1 MGGEREAMKWVF
13 ATAEF
18 IWRFRQQLRF
28 GERSR
33 LPLKLVRMELREG
46 YAECE
51 WIARRS
57 DPWDVDVAPWVR
69 DQNETWQALRDAL
82 SVREA
87 LFASI
92 PQVQGA
98 RLKAYRQQEAGAPE
112 LIIAGT
118 VSREDEPPR
127 VSSLAMKAQLYGFQ
141 FFLEDGSLRP
151 LGISKALQLATE

>member
-1 MGGEREAMKWVF
+1 MQWIF

-18 IWRFRQQLRF
+18 IWKFRQQLRF

-51 WIARRS
+51 WIARRN
-57 DPWDVDVAPWVR
+57 DPWDVDVAPVVR
-69 DQNETWQALRDAL
+69 ARNEAWQALRDAI
-82 SVREA
+82 SVREV
-87 LFASI
+87 LFASNPGI
-92 PQVQGA
+92 QAA
-98 RLKAYRQQEAGAPE
+98 RLKVYREQQAGDPE
-112 LIIAGT
+112 LIITGT

-127 VSSLAMKAQLYGFQ
+127 VSSIAMKAQLYGFQ

-151 LGISKALQLATE
+151 LGISKALQFATE